1 MNFCPGEY
9 DAGASPASTRGGTT
23 QHHNA
28 PFELFWNLKRWHF
41 LTIFLELIE
50 TLKKFKCLGT
60 E

>member
-1 MNFCPGEY
+1 LFDS

-28 PFELFWNLKRWHF
+28 PFELFWNLKRWRF
-41 LTIFLELIE
+41 LSIFLELIE
-50 TLKKFKCLGT
+50 KLKKIKRLGA